1 MKRFLRL
8 NSLIVLLFASCSAPY
23 RHLTEQSVNSQSA
36 LKFKP
41 VFEKTLYRCVVDGRI
56 IFKKYHLSGLLFF
69 KTLEN
74 GTVRAIYQNE
84 MGFTFFDFEWSN
96 GDTAFKINKVM
107 PQLDRPAVIKTLRK
121 DIELL
126 LMLGLDQN
134 TEKVFADDRGK
145 QLFRRLDIG
154 GGYAYYIE
162 EEGRLIRIENAGEK
176 SKVVTI
182 TLQGKNNPADMPA
195 RALVDHHNA
204 NFTIELNKID
214 SYADE

>member
-84 MGFTFFDFEWSN
+84 MGFTFFDFEW
-96 GDTAFKINKVM
+96 DTNDSFKVNTVM
-107 PQLDRPAVIKTLRK
+107 PRLNRPAVIRTLRK

-126 LMLGLDQN
+126 LMKGLQPE
-134 TEKVFADDRGK
+134 TEIVFTDRGK
-145 QLFRRLDIG
+145 LLFRRLNIE

-162 EEGRLIRIENAGEK
+162 EDGRLIRIENAGEK
-176 SKVVTI
+176 AKVI
-182 TLQGKNNPADMPA
+182 TMHIEGKNDPSGMP
-195 RALVDHHNA
+195 RKVLIDHHKA
-204 NFTIELNKID
+204 NFTIQLNKID
-214 SYADE
+214 SYANE